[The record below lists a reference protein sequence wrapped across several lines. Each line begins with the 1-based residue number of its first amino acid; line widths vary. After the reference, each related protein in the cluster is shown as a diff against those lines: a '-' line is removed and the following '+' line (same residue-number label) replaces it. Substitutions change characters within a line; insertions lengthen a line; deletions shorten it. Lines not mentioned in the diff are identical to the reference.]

1 MFWIVTLWQFNSVFN
16 LASIKFYCSLN
27 LSLYIVWWYLDLPK
41 GSLLF
46 HNWNYRIHS
55 LINPNSHLLFSI
67 YAFSECMSVMKYM
80 EPIIY
85 LPNFLDIS
93 LLFLRTFP
101 SLLLY
106 LILFFNYIFFS
117 FSFYILNFVETKV
130 CSLKFNL
137 PHKVCFSRTRSLN
150 IFTCWNIFT

>member
-16 LASIKFYCSLN
+16 LASIKFNCSLN
-27 LSLYIVWWYLDLPK
+27 LSLYIVWWYLDLPI

-46 HNWNYRIHS
+46 HNWNYRFHS
-55 LINPNSHLLFSI
+55 LINPNSYLLFSF
-67 YAFSECMSVMKYM
+67 YAFSKCMSVMKYM

-101 SLLLY
+101 FFTIPHTFFQLHFFFFFLLY
-106 LILFFNYIFFS
+106 FEFCLNKNVLF
-117 FSFYILNFVETKV
+117 
-130 CSLKFNL
+130 
-137 PHKVCFSRTRSLN
+137 
-150 IFTCWNIFT
+150 